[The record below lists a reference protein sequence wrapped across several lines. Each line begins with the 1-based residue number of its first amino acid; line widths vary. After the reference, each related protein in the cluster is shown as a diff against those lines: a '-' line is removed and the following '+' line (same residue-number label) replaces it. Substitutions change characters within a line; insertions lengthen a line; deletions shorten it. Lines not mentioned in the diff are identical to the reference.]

1 MSVSNTLY
9 AVRVPVRER
18 PATPKG
24 RHAGHTAVSL
34 IVAIMALLAISYFL
48 VPRGQEMAI
57 LRLGLG
63 DARGARALLEERL
76 AAGETSPAIIAALA
90 RARAFTGDLRGAVA
104 LLEPLAQ
111 QRPQDIEVVEALVA
125 YQREAGNDQA
135 GLLRAITMLQAVQPS
150 VRQQREIAFLHGMLG
165 QRVEQRAALHRLLA
179 AGPGEVADYL
189 ALARLEADAGSP
201 AAALAVLQRLA
212 REHPHAYD
220 VHAAALA
227 AALHVQAGEPEA
239 ALVAARSWLRTRD
252 ARAATLAATTLASAL
267 GAARRPDLVVALL
280 EPLASSA
287 APSSLIVMLAQAE
300 IDAGR
305 GEAALGR
312 LEALPQGQAVDALE
326 TRVLR
331 LRLAVSLGALDRA
344 TDAAVLMRVRDA
356 PPPLIATLSMAALDA
371 DRVDLLQRLLGWGG
385 ADLLRADAALAAEVS
400 LRLGDEASAQR
411 WSASVPNAAEAFTDP
426 RRGLRFAGVLV
437 RLEQQQRAMAT
448 FAHLLGQP
456 QMTPD
461 MLAATARAMLGASR
475 AEEAAALLQQ
485 RRHLTPSAAAEGA
498 WALVAAAAPAQQA
511 AVAAWL
517 ATAVDL
523 APFPGFLRDLMH
535 VAADAGARDVAISAA
550 QHLVAREGRHDDRR
564 LLAHMMVD
572 ARRPVEALDL
582 LRVLRGGGVDVA
594 ALHETALT
602 AAWQQGAPVADELR
616 SFWSARL
623 AAADTMEARDVAMA
637 MLTALGAE
645 RETLPVLRQ
654 RAMED
659 PARWLWAY
667 GEAARR
673 AGVAA
678 EATALW
684 ASLSVLP
691 SLPVELRRWMA
702 FGLLERGARPAAIAA
717 FRELAETAA
726 PDSADARQLLFLWG
740 ARPAP
745 AALAWMEARARR
757 AEAGELA
764 VWMRLLTERGA
775 ATRAIAAYR
784 AAPQRGGPGPAREAY
799 LAALATVGDRAGL
812 AAAVRE
818 ELGRDN
824 APDRLRQLAA
834 FAGHSGDAALEE
846 QVFHAMVN
854 AGDRTPV
861 MLRRVGLIAF
871 RDGQFAQAERWLAE
885 CASANGADAQT
896 YFTLGEIRLR
906 QRDAVGARL
915 HFEDALR
922 RVEASGDASVGA
934 RKLRATLLRRLGR
947 GREALPIYEALL
959 AAAPSDNHLRADFV
973 SLLMD
978 MRDFQRAG
986 LVLGAR

>member
-1 MSVSNTLY
+1 MSVSNPLY
-9 AVRVPVRER
+9 AVPLQAQER
-18 PATPKG
+18 PASPKAK
-24 RHAGHTAVSL
+24 RASHTAVPL
-34 IVAIMALLAISYFL
+34 IVAITALLAISYLL

-57 LRLGLG
+57 LRLGSG
-63 DARGARALLEERL
+63 DARGARALLEQRL

-90 RARAFTGDLRGAVA
+90 RARGLTGDLAGAVA
-104 LLEPLAQ
+104 LLEPLAE
-111 QRPQDIEVVEALVA
+111 QRPQDLEVIEALVA
-125 YQREAGNDQA
+125 YQRERGNDPA
-135 GLLRAITMLQAVQPS
+135 GLLRAITMLQAVHPS
-150 VRQQREIAFLHGMLG
+150 VAQQREIAALHGMLG

-179 AGPGEVADYL
+179 TGPGEVGDYL
-189 ALARLEADAGSP
+189 ALARLEAAAGSP
-201 AAALAVLQRLA
+201 AAGLVALQGLA
-212 REHPHAYD
+212 REHPRAFD

-227 AALHVQAGEPEA
+227 AALHVEAGQPEA
-239 ALVAARSWLRTRD
+239 ALAAARSWLRTRD
-252 ARAATLAATTLASAL
+252 LRAAALAATTLAGAL
-267 GAARRPDLVVALL
+267 GTARRPDLVVALL
-280 EPLASSA
+280 EPFAGPA

-300 IDAGR
+300 IDIGR

-312 LEALPQGQAVDALE
+312 LEALTQGEAANALE

-356 PPPLIATLSMAALDA
+356 PPPLIAALSMAALDA
-371 DRVDLLQRLLGWGG
+371 GRVDLLQRLLGWGG
-385 ADLLRADAALAAEVS
+385 ADLLRTDPALAAEVA
-400 LRLGDEASAQR
+400 LRLGDEAAARR
-411 WSASVPNAAEAFTDP
+411 WSAIVPNTAEAFTDP
-426 RRGLRFAGVLV
+426 RRGLRFALVLV

-448 FAHLLGQP
+448 FARVLGQP
-456 QMTPD
+456 QLTAD
-461 MLAATARAMLGASR
+461 MLAETARAMLGAAR

-485 RRHLTPSAAAEGA
+485 RRHQAPSAAAEGA
-498 WALVAAAAPAQQA
+498 WALVAATAPTQQA

-517 ATAVDL
+517 ATPVDL

-535 VAADAGARDVAISAA
+535 VAADAGARGVAIAAA
-550 QHLVAREGRHDDRR
+550 QHLVTREGRDDDRR
-564 LLAHMMVD
+564 LLTHMLVD
-572 ARRPVEALDL
+572 AARPAEALDL
-582 LRVLRGGGVDVA
+582 LRVLRGRGVDVA
-594 ALHETALT
+594 ALHEAALT
-602 AAWQQGAPVADELR
+602 AAWQQGAPVADELHP
-616 SFWSARL
+616 FWSARL
-623 AAADTMEARDVAMA
+623 ATAETQEARDAAMA

-654 RAMED
+654 RAMDD

-673 AGVAA
+673 AGVSA

-684 ASLSVLP
+684 ASLSVQPRLP
-691 SLPVELRRWMA
+691 AELRRWMA

-717 FRELAETAA
+717 FRELAATAP
-726 PDSADARQLLFLWG
+726 PDSPDVRQLLFLWG
-740 ARPAP
+740 ARPVP

-757 AEAGELA
+757 AEAAELA

-775 ATRAIAAYR
+775 AARAIAAYR
-784 AAPQRGGPGPAREAY
+784 AAPQRSGPGPAREAY

-824 APDRLRQLAA
+824 APDRLRHLAGL
-834 FAGHSGDAALEE
+834 AGHSGDAALEE
-846 QVFHAMVN
+846 QVFRAMVN
-854 AGDRTPV
+854 AGDRNPV

-885 CASANGADAQT
+885 CASANGADAQA

-906 QRDAVGARL
+906 QRDAVGARR

-922 RVEASGDASVGA
+922 RLDASGDASVEA

-959 AAAPSDNHLRADFV
+959 TAAPSDNHLRADLV

-978 MRDFQRAG
+978 LRDYQRAG
-986 LVLGAR
+986 LVLAAR